1 MGRKDFENN
10 EWIDEGLNTMK
21 SSNKVHVGENQ
32 SNMLENSKNQNIDN
46 NTADKNSEENNSE
59 KNSSK
64 ENNLKENNSEGINSK
79 VNNSEE
85 NNSKEKKPEENN
97 PEESNSEEKNNNY
110 VKDILEMIIYF
121 AIVIFAVL
129 LIHHFV
135 GQQVEVSGSSMETT
149 LHDTDHLIL
158 EKLSYQFG
166 DPKRFD
172 IIVFRPY
179 SDEKNVYY
187 IKRIIGLPGE
197 KVQIIGS
204 DIYINGELLEED
216 YGCEKIIDGGI
227 ANESIELGEDE
238 YFVLGDNRN
247 NSKDSRDPSIGPI
260 HKSSIMGRAW
270 VRIWP
275 LNDFRVLEHQ

>member
-1 MGRKDFENN
+1 MDKKDFEDNN
-10 EWIDEGLNTMK
+10 KRIDEELNTTK
-21 SSNKVHVGENQ
+21 SGDKVEIEDDR
-32 SNMLENSKNQNIDN
+32 SNMFGNSKDEYIDDIV
-46 NTADKNSEENNSE
+46 DKNSEES
-59 KNSSK
+59 
-64 ENNLKENNSEGINSK
+64 NL
-79 VNNSEE
+79 
-85 NNSKEKKPEENN
+85 
-97 PEESNSEEKNNNY
+97 EEKNNNY

-121 AIVIFAVL
+121 GIIIVSVL
-129 LIHHFV
+129 LIHNFV
-135 GQQVEVSGSSMETT
+135 GRQVEVSGSSMEAT
-149 LHDTDHLIL
+149 LHDADHLIL

-179 SDEKNVYY
+179 PADKEVFY

-197 KVQIIGS
+197 KVHIIGS
-204 DIYINGELLEED
+204 DIYINGEIIEED
-216 YGCEKIIDGGI
+216 YGYEKIIDGGI
-227 ANESIELGEDE
+227 ANEVIELGDEE

-275 LNDFRVLEHQ
+275 LNSFGVLEHQ